1 MGKKAERG
9 PKYIASPLNN
19 DMINY
24 AEYYLSATEK
34 ALFFLLTFV
43 AGGAAGM
50 VFYGGLFGQL
60 CVGNDADAGSTAG
73 LPLLSDGNL

>member
-24 AEYYLSATEK
+24 AEYYL
-34 ALFFLLTFV
+34 ALPCQRGF
-43 AGGAAGM
+43 
-50 VFYGGLFGQL
+50 
-60 CVGNDADAGSTAG
+60 
-73 LPLLSDGNL
+73 